1 MSNES
6 DSDQLHLAWWAYP
19 GGGKGFFTIDELEEA
34 FEQFLLQVCHSVNFC
49 IRTTTVLN
57 RAQRRGLQV
66 W

>member
-6 DSDQLHLAWWAYP
+6 DLDQLHLAWWAYP
-19 GGGKGFFTIDELEEA
+19 GGGKGSCTFDELEEA
-34 FEQFLLQVCHSVNFC
+34 FKQFLLQVCDSLNFC
-49 IRTTTVLN
+49 IRTVLN